1 MLWICG
7 AVVIWGI
14 FAPVGSLPS
23 ASLVPHRLVPGTT
36 SRKLVKM
43 VQEVD
48 QSGQHMEAVSPMIN
62 PSQSP
67 PPRSVSAFSE
77 TIDNT
82 PPMPVEYNQN
92 A

>member
-14 FAPVGSLPS
+14 FAPAGSLPS
-23 ASLVPHRLVPGTT
+23 VSLVPHCLAPGTA
-36 SRKLVKM
+36 SKKLVKM
-43 VQEVD
+43 VQQVD
-48 QSGQHMEAVSPMIN
+48 QSGQHMEAVSPLMN
-62 PSQSP
+62 PPQSP
-67 PPRSVSAFSE
+67 PQRSVSAFSE

-82 PPMPVEYNQN
+82 PPIPVEYHQN